1 VRIQEFLLKQKP
13 FFGKCLF
20 QSGCGEKRAK
30 FHGLNTDASF
40 RFERGVDPNI
50 TRTAI
55 THAIKLI
62 QEITE
67 GKLVGELLEQYPK
80 KIEDQYVIIRFS
92 KIEQILGTKIHREKV
107 KEILKALKFRF

>member
-1 VRIQEFLLKQKP
+1 MLL
-13 FFGKCLF
+13 
-20 QSGCGEKRAK
+20 S
-30 FHGLNTDASF
+30 DS
-40 RFERGVDPNI
+40 RGVDPNI

-62 QEITE
+62 QELLKENCGRI
-67 GKLVGELLEQYPK
+67 LEQYPK